1 MGHECYLGFYRA
13 LSSSASLT
21 SHPSRSRPA
30 VLCFP
35 QLELLRRQRRVRH
48 APPVYS
54 ASPRIPLQAPRCHS
68 LRPPAYCDRAIYR
81 LVALQRLHRRFRRR
95 GRQVHGLE
103 GRIRPFNGWGLE
115 HWEPLDFDPAL
126 SPAST
131 SPRAASATSSRF
143 HSNASNMLATSTGDH
158 VVQAVGPRLPR
169 SPQGAVRRTWRCHPK
184 PGVQPFWYVPR
195 ESRRL
200 AVTA

>member
-1 MGHECYLGFYRA
+1 ML
-13 LSSSASLT
+13 
-21 SHPSRSRPA
+21 
-30 VLCFP
+30 
-35 QLELLRRQRRVRH
+35 
-48 APPVYS
+48 
-54 ASPRIPLQAPRCHS
+54 PLFTP
-68 LRPPAYCDRAIYR
+68 LPPAFPSKLPDVIPFA
-81 LVALQRLHRRFRRR
+81 RLHTVLVQSTDN
-95 GRQVHGLE
+95 GSVVASAGEDGKCMVWMAESAL
-103 GRIRPFNGWGLE
+103 FNGWGLE

-143 HSNASNMLATSTGDH
+143 HSTASNVLATSTGDN
-158 VVQAVGPRLPR
+158 VVQAIGPRLPR

-200 AVTA
+200 AVTARSASGSNPVRIRDGHGGTRRRGFYTGRTLGDWLRSVTSR